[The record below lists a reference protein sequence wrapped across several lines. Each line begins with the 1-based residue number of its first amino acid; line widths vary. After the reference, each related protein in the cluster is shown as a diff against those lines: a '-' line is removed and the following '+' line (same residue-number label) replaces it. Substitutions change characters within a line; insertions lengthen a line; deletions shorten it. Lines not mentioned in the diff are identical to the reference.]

1 MAQKQRPS
9 VLKRDRERKRAEK
22 AERKR
27 QKKAQRQLE
36 DTNGTRVSFVDAP
49 IDALAEGDSEGV
61 AAASD
66 ESAAAE

>member
-36 DTNGTRVSFVDAP
+36 EANGTRVSFVDAP
-49 IDALAEGDSEGV
+49 IDALVEDDSEGV
-61 AAASD
+61 AAD